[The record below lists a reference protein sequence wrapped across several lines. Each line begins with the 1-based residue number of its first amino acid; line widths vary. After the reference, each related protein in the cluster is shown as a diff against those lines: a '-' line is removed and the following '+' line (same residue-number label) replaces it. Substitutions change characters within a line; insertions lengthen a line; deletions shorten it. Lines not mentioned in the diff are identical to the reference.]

1 MMVIIQSRD
10 YLRSRKE
17 REGQDIGV
25 DNLKLLDK

>member
-17 REGQDIGV
+17 REGQDIRV

>member
-10 YLRSRKE
+10 YLRSKKE
-17 REGQDIGV
+17 REDQDIRV